1 MKRGNFEGNKKR
13 KQEEAIKRNE
23 EWNRLTP
30 EQQLKELDIR
40 LGKDKGASKQ
50 RNRLNKL
57 ISKEN

>member
-1 MKRGNFEGNKKR
+1 MKRGNFESNKKR
-13 KQEEAIKRNE
+13 KQQEAIKRNE

-30 EQQLKELDIR
+30 EQQLKQLNIR
-40 LGKDKGASKQ
+40 LGKDKGATKQ